1 MDDSTQGS
9 QRADSAR
16 ALGLSRAAMLASVTA
31 YRNASPMA
39 KQTTPDHGHP
49 HGQMAAPSSH
59 LRSTPI
65 GDYGF
70 LSDGEVSALLSPNGT
85 VEWMCVPR
93 FDSASI
99 FGSILGRHAGA
110 FRIGPGDLTVPA
122 ECRYLPGTM
131 IMETS
136 WGTPNGWII
145 VRDALLIGP
154 WHHESD
160 RSKTYRRTPSDYE
173 AEHILLRTIRCA
185 SGEVQTVMDCEPV
198 FDYGRKHV
206 RWAYTND
213 SYYQGVATAEGSDL
227 SVTLTSDLRLGFEG
241 GQASARTML
250 KEGDVRFVAL
260 SWGGAVAPTT
270 YAEAYKKQVWTAH
283 HWQHWLARG
292 KFPDHPWR
300 STLQRSALTLKG
312 LTYGPTGAIAA
323 AGSTSLPET
332 PGGGR
337 NYDYRY
343 TWIRDATFALWGLY
357 SLGFDWEAVDF
368 FAFIA
373 DLVEDEQDIQ
383 IMYGI
388 GGEKVLT
395 EFELDHL
402 PGYAN
407 SRPVR
412 IGNAAYAQKQHDV
425 WGALLDSVY
434 LHFKAANHLDNRIWT
449 ILDQQ
454 VNEALKHWRE
464 PDAGIWE
471 VRGELRHF
479 TSSKIMCWVAV
490 DRGAKIARMTGE
502 DSKAAE
508 WELAAQEI
516 KDDILANGVDERGVL
531 TQYYGTTALD
541 ASLLLAPLVRFLPAD
556 HPIIRSTVLAI
567 AEELT
572 VHDLVL
578 RYKVE
583 ETDDGF
589 SGEEGSFTICSFWL
603 VSALCEI
610 GEYQRARKLC
620 AKLLSFA
627 GPLELYGEEID
638 PHTGHH
644 LGNFPQAFTHLA
656 LINAVLHVIKL
667 EGRQHGGPAG
677 SWAGSVG
684 DGLIG

>member
-1 MDDSTQGS
+1 
-9 QRADSAR
+9 
-16 ALGLSRAAMLASVTA
+16 
-31 YRNASPMA
+31 
-39 KQTTPDHGHP
+39 
-49 HGQMAAPSSH
+49 MAAKKSATKKEPGQVSSPVSH

-70 LSDGEVSALLSPNGT
+70 ISDGEVSGLLSPGGS

-93 FDSASI
+93 FDSPSI
-99 FGSILGRHAGA
+99 FGSILGRHAGS
-110 FRIGPGDLTVPA
+110 FRIAPDDVTVPVDV
-122 ECRYLPGTM
+122 RYLPGTM

-136 WGTPNGWII
+136 WGTPTGWLI

-154 WHHESD
+154 WHHERD
-160 RSKTYRRTPSDYE
+160 RSKTYQRTPNDYE

-185 SGEVQTVMDCEPV
+185 SGEVQTIVDCEPV
-198 FDYGRKHV
+198 FDYGRS
-206 RWAYTND
+206 RATWEYTD
-213 SYYQGVATAEGSDL
+213 DTYYQGSATAEGSDL
-227 SVTLTSDLRLGFEG
+227 TLTLTSDLRLGFEG
-241 GQASARTML
+241 GRASARTLL
-250 KEGDVRFVAL
+250 KQGDTRFVAL
-260 SWGGAVAPTT
+260 SWGGAIPPKTF
-270 YAEAYKKQVWTAH
+270 EQAYKKQVWTAH

-292 KFPDHPWR
+292 RFPDHPWR
-300 STLQRSALTLKG
+300 GYLQRSALTLKG
-312 LTYGPTGAIAA
+312 LTYSPTGAIAA

-332 PGGGR
+332 PGGER

-343 TWIRDATFALWGLY
+343 TWIRDATFALWGMY

-368 FAFIA
+368 FSFIA
-373 DLVEDEQDIQ
+373 DIATRDEHLQ

-388 GGEKVLT
+388 GGEKELE

-402 PGYAN
+402 SGYAN

-412 IGNAAYAQKQHDV
+412 IGNAAYNQNQHDV

-434 LHFKAANHLDNRIWT
+434 LHFKAADHVDGRIWP
-449 ILDQQ
+449 ILDKQ
-454 VNEALKHWRE
+454 VNEALKYWRE

-471 VRGELRHF
+471 VRGQLQHF

-490 DRGAKIARMTGE
+490 DRGAKIARISGE
-502 DSKAAE
+502 DGKAGE

-531 TQYYGTTALD
+531 VQYYGTTALD
-541 ASLLLAPLVRFLPAD
+541 ASLLLAPLVRFLPATD
-556 HPIIRSTVLAI
+556 PIIRNTVLAI
-567 AEELT
+567 ADELT
-572 VHDLVL
+572 VDGLVL

-627 GPLELYGEEID
+627 GPLDLYGEEID
-638 PHTGHH
+638 PHTGQH

-656 LINAVLHVIKL
+656 LINAVMHVIKL
-667 EGRQHGGPAG
+667 EGQQTQQTAG
-677 SWAGSVG
+677 AWAGSAG
-684 DGLIG
+684 NGQTHQGQAG